1 MSDDLFNSPSPQK
14 EDIYSVS
21 DLNRE
26 ARYLLEENFP
36 AVLVEGELSN
46 IAMPASGH
54 WYFTLKDENAQVRC
68 AMFRGRNQY
77 VKIKP
82 KEGMQIQLKAKLS
95 LYEGRGDYQL
105 IVSSISPLGE
115 GALRI
120 AFDALKSKL
129 HGEGLFN
136 DEFKQHI
143 PTLPKHIGVI
153 TSPTGAAIRDIG
165 SVLMRRFP
173 AIPVTILPVPVQ
185 GNDAAPNMINAIKLA
200 NKKQGCLQ
208 DLDVLII
215 GRGGGSLEDL
225 WAFNDEKLARCIF
238 DSELPVVSAVGHEV
252 DFTIADFVA
261 DVRAATPSA
270 AAELLSP
277 DQDEF
282 MAIYAAYQIQLSNML
297 KNKVK
302 QLGQSLSWLRKQIK
316 HPGRRLQEQAQKL
329 DDLEIK
335 MRRELHFYLTQ
346 NSNNIKELAHGL
358 IQNSPI
364 NLIREQQ
371 QHNNYLSASL
381 HKATLKSLQDAR
393 YKFADLSRALNNL
406 SPLNILSRGYSMT
419 YNANDKLVTDAISI
433 KPGDTLRTR
442 LHEDELISTVI
453 KINKTAEQIER
464 KSDRK
469 K

>member
-1 MSDDLFNSPSPQK
+1 MSKDLFNSSSSP
-14 EDIYSVS
+14 EENVFTVS

-26 ARYLLEENFP
+26 ARNLLEENFS

-54 WYFTLKDENAQVRC
+54 WYFTLKDEDAQVRC

-82 KEGMQIQLKAKLS
+82 KEGMQIQLKGKLS

-120 AFDALKSKL
+120 AFDALKNKL

-136 DEFKQHI
+136 NEFKQLI

-153 TSPTGAAIRDIG
+153 TSPTGAAIRDIM
-165 SVLMRRFP
+165 SVLKRRFP
-173 AIPVTILPVPVQ
+173 SIPVTILPVPVQ
-185 GNDAAPNMINAIKLA
+185 GNEAAPAMINAIKLA

-208 DLDVLII
+208 EIDVLII

-225 WAFNDEKLARCIF
+225 WAFNDEKLARTIF
-238 DSELPVVSAVGHEV
+238 DSELPIVSAVGHEV

-302 QLGQSLSWLRKQIK
+302 QLRQGLTWLKKQIK

-335 MRRELHFYLTQ
+335 MRRELHFYLIQ
-346 NSNNIKELAHGL
+346 NKNSTKEITHGL
-358 IQNSPI
+358 IKNSPI
-364 NLIREQQ
+364 NMIREQQ
-371 QHNNYLSASL
+371 QQNIYLSASL

-393 YKFADLSRALNNL
+393 YKFADLGRALNNL

-419 YNANDKLVTDAISI
+419 YNSNGELMTDAKSVA
-433 KPGDTLRTR
+433 PGDTLRTR
-442 LHEDELISTVI
+442 LHQDEIISEVLE
-453 KINKTAEQIER
+453 INKTTEM
-464 KSDRK
+464 K
-469 K
+469 

>member
-1 MSDDLFNSPSPQK
+1 MTDDLFNTPSPPK
-14 EDIYSVS
+14 EDVYSVS

-26 ARYLLEENFP
+26 ARYLLEDNFP

-54 WYFTLKDENAQVRC
+54 WYFTLKDQKAQVRC

-120 AFDALKSKL
+120 AFDALKNKL
-129 HGEGLFN
+129 HSEGLFN
-136 DEFKQHI
+136 DDLKQPI

-153 TSPTGAAIRDIG
+153 TSPTGAAIRDII

-173 AIPVTILPVPVQ
+173 SIPVTILPVPVQ
-185 GNDAAPNMINAIKLA
+185 GNEAAPNIIEAIKLA
-200 NKKQGCLQ
+200 NKKQGCLE

-225 WAFNDEKLARCIF
+225 WAFNDEQLARAIF

-282 MAIYAAYQIQLSNML
+282 IAIYAAYQSQLSSML

-302 QLGQSLSWLRKQIK
+302 QLEQSLNWLRKQIK

-329 DDLEIK
+329 DDLEVK
-335 MRRELHFYLTQ
+335 MRRELHFYLAQ
-346 NSNNIKELAHGL
+346 NSNGIKELVHGL

-371 QHNNYLSASL
+371 QQNNYLSASL
-381 HKATLKSLQDAR
+381 HKATLKSVQEAR
-393 YKFADLSRALNNL
+393 YNLSDLSRAMNNL

-419 YNANDKLVTDAISI
+419 YNANDKLMTNAEAA
-433 KPGDTLRTR
+433 KPGDILRTR
-442 LHEDELISTVI
+442 LHKDELISTVVQ
-453 KINKTAEQIER
+453 INKTVGLEEN
-464 KSDRK
+464 K
-469 K
+469 KKR

>member
-1 MSDDLFNSPSPQK
+1 MSGELFNNPSSSE
-14 EDIYSVS
+14 EDVYTVS

-82 KEGMQIQLKAKLS
+82 KEGMQIQLKGKLS

-120 AFDALKSKL
+120 AFDALKNKL

-136 DEFKQHI
+136 NEFKQPI

-153 TSPTGAAIRDIG
+153 TSPTGAAIRDII
-165 SVLMRRFP
+165 SVLNRRFP
-173 AIPVTILPVPVQ
+173 SIPVTILPVPVQ
-185 GNDAAPNMINAIKLA
+185 GNEAAPAMINAIKLA
-200 NKKQGCLQ
+200 NEKQGCLKEI
-208 DLDVLII
+208 DVLII

-225 WAFNDEKLARCIF
+225 WAFNDEKLARTIF
-238 DSELPVVSAVGHEV
+238 DSKLPIISAVGHEV

-282 MAIYAAYQIQLSNML
+282 LAIYAAYQIQLGNIL
-297 KNKVK
+297 KNKVE
-302 QLGQSLSWLRKQIK
+302 QLRQSLNWLKKQIK

-329 DDLEIK
+329 DDLDIK
-335 MRRELHFYLTQ
+335 MRRELHFNLIQ
-346 NSNNIKELAHGL
+346 NKNIIKELTHGL
-358 IQNSPI
+358 IKNSPI
-364 NLIREQQ
+364 NMIREQRQ
-371 QHNNYLSASL
+371 QNIYLSASL

-419 YNANDKLVTDAISI
+419 YNSNGELMTNANSVT
-433 KPGDTLRTR
+433 PGDRLRTR
-442 LHEDELISTVI
+442 LHQDEIISEVLDV
-453 KINKTAEQIER
+453 NKTKAAN
-464 KSDRK
+464 
-469 K
+469 

>member
-1 MSDDLFNSPSPQK
+1 MSDDLFNKPSPQK
-14 EDIYSVS
+14 EDVYSVS

-26 ARYLLEENFP
+26 ARYLLEDNFP

-120 AFDALKSKL
+120 AFDALKNKL

-136 DEFKQHI
+136 DEFKQDI

-153 TSPTGAAIRDIG
+153 TSPTGAAIRDII

-173 AIPVTILPVPVQ
+173 SIPVTILPVPVQ
-185 GNDAAPNMINAIKLA
+185 GIDAAPKIIEAIKLA

-208 DLDVLII
+208 DLDII
-215 GRGGGSLEDL
+215 VIARGGGSLEDL
-225 WAFNDEKLARCIF
+225 WAFNDEQLARAIF
-238 DSELPVVSAVGHEV
+238 NSELPVVSAVGHEV
-252 DFTIADFVA
+252 DFTMADFVA

-277 DQDEF
+277 DQDDF
-282 MAIYAAYQIQLSNML
+282 LAIYAAYQLQLSSML
-297 KNKVK
+297 KTKVQ
-302 QLGQSLSWLRKQIK
+302 QLKQSLSWLRKQIK

-335 MRRELHFYLTQ
+335 MRRELHFYLAQ
-346 NSNNIKELAHGL
+346 NGNNVKELVHGL

-371 QHNNYLSASL
+371 QQNNYLSASL
-381 HKATLKSLQDAR
+381 QKATLKALQDAHF
-393 YKFADLSRALNNL
+393 KFADSSRALNNL

-419 YNANDKLVTDAISI
+419 YNSNGKLITDSLSV
-433 KPGDTLRTR
+433 KNGDSLRTR
-442 LHEDELISTVI
+442 LHKDELISTVV
-453 KINKTAEQIER
+453 KINKTSEKNAT
-464 KSDRK
+464 K

>member
-1 MSDDLFNSPSPQK
+1 MTDDLFNSAPSTK
-14 EDIYSVS
+14 ENVYSVS

-54 WYFTLKDENAQVRC
+54 WYFTLKDESAQVRC
-68 AMFRGRNQY
+68 AMFKGRNQY

-105 IVSSISPLGE
+105 IVQSVSPLGE

-120 AFDALKSKL
+120 AFEALKRKL
-129 HGEGLFN
+129 HSEGLF
-136 DEFKQHI
+136 EEAYKQEI
-143 PTLPKHIGVI
+143 PSLPNHIGVI
-153 TSPTGAAIRDIG
+153 TSPTGAAVRDII
-165 SVLMRRFP
+165 SVLKRRFP
-173 AIPVTILPVPVQ
+173 AIPVTILPVSVQ
-185 GNDAAPNMINAIKLA
+185 GNEAAPSMINAIKLA
-200 NKKQGCLQ
+200 NKKQGCLD

-225 WAFNDEKLARCIF
+225 WAFNDEKLARAIF
-238 DSELPVVSAVGHEV
+238 ESELPVISAVGHEV

-261 DVRAATPSA
+261 DIRAATPSA

-277 DQDEF
+277 DQDDL
-282 MAIYAAYQIQLSNML
+282 MAIYAVYQAQLSTML
-297 KNKVK
+297 LDKVK
-302 QLGQSLSWLRKQIK
+302 QCRQSLNWLKKQIK

-335 MRRELHFYLTQ
+335 MRRELHFYLSQ
-346 NSNNIKELAHGL
+346 RKNSIRELSHRL
-358 IQNSPI
+358 IQHSPI
-364 NLIREQQ
+364 SLINKQQ
-371 QHNNYLSASL
+371 QNNRYLSASL
-381 HKATLKSLQDAR
+381 QKATIKSLENAQF
-393 YKFADLSRALNNL
+393 KLADLSRALHNL
-406 SPLNILSRGYSMT
+406 SPLNILSRGYSMSYDAKEKLLT
-419 YNANDKLVTDAISI
+419 NASAIHNGDK
-433 KPGDTLRTR
+433 LRTR
-442 LHEDELISTVI
+442 LHQGEVVSTVVE
-453 KINKTAEQIER
+453 INITA
-464 KSDRK
+464 DNK

>member
-1 MSDDLFNSPSPQK
+1 MNDDLFSKPAPPK
-14 EDIYSVS
+14 ENAYSVS

-26 ARYLLEENFP
+26 ARYLLEENFS

-54 WYFTLKDENAQVRC
+54 WYFTLKDESAQVRC

-129 HGEGLFN
+129 HGEGLFK
-136 DEFKQHI
+136 DEYKQ
-143 PTLPKHIGVI
+143 PLPSLPKHIGVI
-153 TSPTGAAIRDIG
+153 TSPTGAAIRDIS

-173 AIPVTILPVPVQ
+173 SIPVTILPVPVQ
-185 GNDAAPNMINAIKLA
+185 GNEAAPAMIKALKLA
-200 NKKQGCLQ
+200 NKKQGCLKE
-208 DLDVLII
+208 LDVLII

-225 WAFNDEKLARCIF
+225 WAFNDEQLARAIF
-238 DSELPVVSAVGHEV
+238 ESELPVISAVGHEI

-261 DVRAATPSA
+261 DARAATPSA

-277 DQDEF
+277 DQEEF
-282 MAIYAAYQIQLSNML
+282 MAIYAAYQMQLSNIL

-302 QLGQSLSWLRKQIK
+302 HLGQSLSWLGKQIK

-335 MRRELHFYLTQ
+335 MRRELHFYLMQ
-346 NSNNIKELAHGL
+346 NKNKVNVLAHGL

-364 NLIREQQ
+364 NSIREQRQ
-371 QHNNYLSASL
+371 QNNYLSNSL
-381 HKATLKSLQDAR
+381 HKATLKSVQDAR
-393 YKFADLSRALNNL
+393 YKLSDLSRALNNL
-406 SPLNILSRGYSMT
+406 SPLSILSRGYSMT
-419 YNANDKLVTDAISI
+419 YNSSGKLMTDAGAVKS
-433 KPGDTLRTR
+433 GDTLRTR
-442 LHEDELISTVI
+442 LHKDELIS
-453 KINKTAEQIER
+453 KIVEVKKTE
-464 KSDRK
+464 
-469 K
+469 